1 MKNKGREIEVFGEI
15 LNTLM
20 KGNAKVSTYPAI
32 VTEVDW
38 EAKTATVKGLLDDLE
53 FYDVLLGLGS
63 TYLKPVRES
72 RCLIGVILGN
82 EAHTFMISVEEIEGF
97 EIVDKTGFK
106 CSLNNGLM
114 TINGESYGGIVKA
127 PELKNQVD
135 KNTLI
140 LQKIQQV
147 FSQWTPSPN
156 DGGAALKGLV
166 SQFTTLQRADLSNI
180 KKEKIK
186 HGNGS

>member
-38 EAKTATVKGLLDDLE
+38 DAKTATVKGVIDDLE
-53 FYDVLLGLGS
+53 FYDVLLGTGS
-63 TYLKPVRES
+63 SYIKPEIGS
-72 RCLIGVILGN
+72 LCLIGVILSN
-82 EAHTFMISVEEIEGF
+82 DAQTFLINAASIEGF
-97 EIVDKTGFK
+97 EIIDKTGFK

-135 KNTLI
+135 KNTL
-140 LQKIQQV
+140 LLKKIQEV

-180 KKEKIK
+180 QNEKIK